1 NVKMDVSY
9 ESLLLGAQPWRRLVL
24 SRCRDSEDIVISS
37 LTELRLPHPTVA
49 NDTLTS

>member
-1 NVKMDVSY
+1 MFPMSRC
-9 ESLLLGAQPWRRLVL
+9 SSVL
-24 SRCRDSEDIVISS
+24 SRGGAWFGTAAAAGDSVDIVISS